1 MVVTAGADGTGT
13 APEATPGTDVL
24 DAAAVAV
31 PEPAVVPSPEPA
43 VETGPAPAVGGIP
56 ARPGRGAGAR
66 AVDILSSLSG
76 LRRRT
81 RNPRR

>member
-1 MVVTAGADGTGT
+1 MQRKTSET
-13 APEATPGTDVL
+13 APEPELTP
-24 DAAAVAV
+24 VAV

-43 VETGPAPAVGGIP
+43 VETGPAPAVGGTP

-66 AVDILSSLSG
+66 AADILSSLSG